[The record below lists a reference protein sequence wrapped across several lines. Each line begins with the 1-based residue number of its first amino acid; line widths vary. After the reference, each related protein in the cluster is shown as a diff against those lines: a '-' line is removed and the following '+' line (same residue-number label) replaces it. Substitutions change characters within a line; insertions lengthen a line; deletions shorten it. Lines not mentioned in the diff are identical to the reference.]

1 MKNFSAPKNLMNKRN
16 YSEIEL
22 IKDKNYL
29 IYRSCTKKWG
39 HEKNMDKVYNLLYIS
54 LQKRLS

>member
-1 MKNFSAPKNLMNKRN
+1 MKNFPAPKNFMNKRN

-29 IYRSCTKKWG
+29 IIDLVPKSGIMR
-39 HEKNMDKVYNLLYIS
+39 KNMDKVYNLLYIS
-54 LQKRLS
+54 FQKD

>member
-29 IYRSCTKKWG
+29 IYRSYTKKWC
-39 HEKNMDKVYNLLYIS
+39 HEKKYGQSV
-54 LQKRLS
+54 

>member
-1 MKNFSAPKNLMNKRN
+1 MKNFPAPKNFMNKRN

-29 IYRSCTKKWG
+29 IYRSCTKKWDY
-39 HEKNMDKVYNLLYIS
+39 EKKYGQSV
-54 LQKRLS
+54 

>member
-22 IKDKNYL
+22 IKDK
-29 IYRSCTKKWG
+29 
-39 HEKNMDKVYNLLYIS
+39 MVKVK
-54 LQKRLS
+54 KRLNTTVFY

>member
-1 MKNFSAPKNLMNKRN
+1 MKNFPAPKNFMNKRN

-29 IYRSCTKKWG
+29 IYRSCTKKWC
-39 HEKNMDKVYNLLYIS
+39 HEKKYGQSV
-54 LQKRLS
+54 